1 MDDITASVLPYSEI
15 VGQCHIKLALE
26 LAYIAPRIGGV
37 LISGQRGTAKS
48 TTVRAFTIMMHQ
60 KLPVTIPINATEDRV
75 VGGWQIVKAL
85 NGKPEPQPGLI
96 QEADNN
102 LLYIDEVNLLDD
114 HIVNILLD
122 VTSTG
127 KLIVQREGRNDQYN
141 IHLTLVG
148 TMNPEE
154 GGLRPQLLDRFGLM
168 VEVSALTD
176 LTERQRILETI
187 LQFDQALLQKKQTEY
202 GNEQGQIPPYL
213 ADAWRETA
221 EIKERIEQAKAR
233 FPHVQL
239 PTHILQACVQLGAQD
254 GIEGH
259 RADYLL
265 ALAAQADAA
274 RNAQDIVTGD
284 NLKHVAELVLRHR
297 LSPDSQTQETR
308 QWNDKLWEKIVE
320 IIANA
325 EQNAI

>member
-1 MDDITASVLPYSEI
+1 MDDILENVLPYSEI
-15 VGQCHIKLALE
+15 VGQNKIKLALE

-48 TTVRAFTIMMHQ
+48 TTVRAFAIMMHQ
-60 KLPVTIPINATEDRV
+60 ALPVTIPINATEDRV
-75 VGGWQIVKAL
+75 IGGWQIARAL
-85 NGKPEPQPGLI
+85 EGKPVRQAGLI
-96 QEADNN
+96 QEANHK

-127 KLIVQREGRNDQYN
+127 KLIVQREGRDDQYDIN
-141 IHLTLVG
+141 LTLVG

-168 VEVSALTD
+168 VDVSSLTD
-176 LTERQRILETI
+176 LADRQQILETI
-187 LQFDQALLQKKQTEY
+187 LRFDQALLQKKQA
-202 GNEQGQIPPYL
+202 QIPRYL
-213 ADAWRETA
+213 KNARQKTQQ
-221 EIKERIEQAKAR
+221 IKEQIEQAQKR
-233 FPHVQL
+233 FPEVEL
-239 PTHILQACVQLGAQD
+239 PTHILQACVRLGAQF

-274 RNAQDIVTGD
+274 RNAQKVTTRE
-284 NLKHVAELVLRHR
+284 NLLEVAELVLRHR
-297 LSPDSQTQETR
+297 LSQGSQQQEALP
-308 QWNDKLWEKIVE
+308 WNNETEQRIVKIIDNVE
-320 IIANA
+320 
-325 EQNAI
+325 QYSSFSV